1 MSDRRR
7 FLQTL
12 GFAALAPLVT
22 AGAAAATPQS
32 SGNAAVRPRRLRPG
46 ATVGVVAPS
55 SMVAESMPVEIAR
68 ESLEALGL
76 RVRMGAYTRARYGY
90 FSGRD
95 EERADDVNE
104 MFRDP
109 EVDAVFAL
117 RGGWGAARI
126 LPLLD
131 WEAIAANPKILLGY
145 SDVTALLLAV
155 HARTGLVTFHGPMG
169 ISRWTRFPVEHL
181 RSVLFRAEAPTLAN
195 PTGADDTLV
204 QTQNRIQTIRPGR
217 ARGRLL
223 GGNLTVLSALVGS
236 PYLPDWDGA
245 ILFLEDVDEAVYRVD
260 RMLTH
265 LRLAGVL
272 DRIGGFVFGRCTGC
286 NPGAGFGSLTLEE
299 VFRDH
304 IAPLGIPAWTGAMIG
319 HITDQWTVPVG
330 AEAEIDASRGTI
342 RLLEPAVT

>member
-1 MSDRRR
+1 MPDRRR
-7 FLQTL
+7 FLQAL
-12 GFAALAPLVT
+12 GLSALAPLI
-22 AGAAAATPQS
+22 AGRAAAAVPLS
-32 SGNAAVRPRRLRPG
+32 RVIRPRRLRPG
-46 ATVGVVAPS
+46 DTVGVVAPS

-68 ESLEALGL
+68 ESLEAMGL

-90 FSGRD
+90 LSGRD
-95 EERADDVNE
+95 HERADDVNR

-109 EVDAVFAL
+109 EIDAVFAL

-131 WEAIAANPKILLGY
+131 WDAIHENPKVLLGY
-145 SDVTALLLAV
+145 SDVTSLLLAV

-169 ISRWTRFPVEHL
+169 ISDWTPFPVEHL
-181 RSVLFRAEAPTLAN
+181 RSVLFQAEAPTLAN
-195 PTGADDTLV
+195 PVHAGETLV
-204 QTQNRIQTIRPGR
+204 QTRNRIQTIHPGT

-223 GGNLTVLSALVGS
+223 GGNLTVLSAIVGT

-245 ILFLEDVDEAVYRVD
+245 ILFLEDVGEEVYRMD

-265 LRLAGVL
+265 LKLAGIL
-272 DRIGGFVFGRCTGC
+272 GRIAGFVFGRCTGC
-286 NPGAGFGSLTLEE
+286 GPSTGYGSLTMEE
-299 VFRDH
+299 LFRDH

-330 AEAEIDASRGTI
+330 AEAEIDASRGTV
-342 RLLEPAVT
+342 RLLEPAVI